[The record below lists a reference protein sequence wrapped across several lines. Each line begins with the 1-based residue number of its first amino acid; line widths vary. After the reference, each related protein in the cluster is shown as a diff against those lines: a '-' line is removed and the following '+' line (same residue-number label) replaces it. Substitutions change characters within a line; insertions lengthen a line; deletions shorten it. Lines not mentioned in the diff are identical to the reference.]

1 MFAHSGFFYKK
12 RVYFFLSLLYNA
24 IMKKLL
30 IIFTLIA
37 IIICSFVTP
46 LSVSADSGDFVLI
59 TEKNCKFYLFDQT
72 SLRYVHKFSIPTTY
86 YVKVLSTQ
94 SEQKF
99 LFVEYM
105 GYVGY
110 IENVDGAQHETNV
123 EAPYHGGITIT
134 LDPNVDLRIDAPDSL
149 NKRECLT
156 SDVISVVGEYVDGA
170 SVKWYALMLNNDTNT
185 LYYAEA
191 VNTSN
196 PNVVF
201 SPHQNSIS
209 SPTPP
214 SNEEKGDENGDGV
227 NNTVVRAILI
237 IGIIIPAL
245 IILFLIFKPSKKV
258 RKRRYQEED
267 SRHYDDYDGYY
278 RK

>member
-1 MFAHSGFFYKK
+1 
-12 RVYFFLSLLYNA
+12 
-24 IMKKLL
+24 MKKLL

-86 YVKVLSTQ
+86 YVKVLNTQ
-94 SEQKF
+94 SEQNF
-99 LFVEYM
+99 LSVEYM

-123 EAPYHGGITIT
+123 EAPYHGRIT
-134 LDPNVDLRIDAPDSL
+134 LASNVDLREGAPDSR
-149 NKRECLT
+149 NKYECAS
-156 SDVISVVGEYVDGA
+156 SDDISVVGEYVDGA
-170 SVKWYALMLNNDTNT
+170 SVKWYALMLNNDTTT

-214 SNEEKGDENGDGV
+214 ANEEKGDENGDGV

-245 IILFLIFKPSKKV
+245 IILFLIFKPGKKV

>member
-59 TEKNCKFYLFDQT
+59 TEKNCKFYLFDQP
-72 SLRYVHKFSIPTTY
+72 SFRFVHKFSIPTTY
-86 YVKVLSTQ
+86 YAKVLNTQ
-94 SEQKF
+94 PEQNF
-99 LFVEYM
+99 LLVEYM
-105 GYVGY
+105 GYEGY

-123 EAPYHGGITIT
+123 EAPYHGKIT
-134 LDPNVDLRIDAPDSL
+134 LVSNVDLRKGAPDSRD
-149 NKRECLT
+149 KYEWD
-156 SDVISVVGEYVDGA
+156 SSKEVISVVGEYVDGA
-170 SVKWYALMLNNDTNT
+170 SVKWYALMLNDDTTT

-245 IILFLIFKPSKKV
+245 IILFLIFKPGKKV

>member
-59 TEKNCKFYLFDQT
+59 NEKNCKFYHLDQK
-72 SLRYVHKFSIPTTY
+72 SFVHKFSIPTTY
-86 YVKVLSTQ
+86 YVKVLNTQ
-94 SEQKF
+94 SEHF
-99 LFVEYM
+99 LRVEYM

-110 IENVDGAQHETNV
+110 IENVDGAQHETSV

-134 LDPNVDLRIDAPDSL
+134 LVSKVDLRKGAPDSRD
-149 NKRECLT
+149 KYEWD
-156 SDVISVVGEYVDGA
+156 SSKEVISVVGEYVDGA
-170 SVKWYALMLNNDTNT
+170 SVKWYALMLNDDTTT
-185 LYYAEA
+185 LYYAKA
-191 VNTSN
+191 VDTSN

-209 SPTPP
+209 TPTPP
-214 SNEEKGDENGDGV
+214 SNEEKGNENGDGV

-245 IILFLIFKPSKKV
+245 IILFLIFKPGKKV

>member
-1 MFAHSGFFYKK
+1 MRKG
-12 RVYFFLSLLYNA
+12 
-24 IMKKLL
+24 
-30 IIFTLIA
+30 
-37 IIICSFVTP
+37 
-46 LSVSADSGDFVLI
+46 
-59 TEKNCKFYLFDQT
+59 
-72 SLRYVHKFSIPTTY
+72 
-86 YVKVLSTQ
+86 
-94 SEQKF
+94 
-99 LFVEYM
+99 
-105 GYVGY
+105 
-110 IENVDGAQHETNV
+110 
-123 EAPYHGGITIT
+123 
-134 LDPNVDLRIDAPDSL
+134 APDSRD
-149 NKRECLT
+149 KYEWD
-156 SDVISVVGEYVDGA
+156 SSKEVISVVGEYVDGA
-170 SVKWYALMLNNDTNT
+170 SVKWYALMLNDDTTT
-185 LYYAEA
+185 LYYAKA
-191 VNTSN
+191 VDTSN

-245 IILFLIFKPSKKV
+245 IILFLIFKPGKKV

>member
-59 TEKNCKFYLFDQT
+59 TEKNCKFYLLDQL
-72 SLRYVHKFSIPTTY
+72 SYVHKFSIPTTY
-86 YVKVLSTQ
+86 YVKVLNTQ
-94 SEQKF
+94 SEPKF
-99 LFVEYM
+99 LSVEYM
-105 GYVGY
+105 GYVGH

-123 EAPYHGGITIT
+123 ESPYHGEITIT
-134 LDPNVDLRIDAPDSL
+134 LVSNVNLREGAPDSRHEYVYDSSED
-149 NKRECLT
+149 K
-156 SDVISVVGEYVDGA
+156 ISVVGEYIDGA
-170 SVKWYALMLNNDTNT
+170 SVKWYALMLNDDTNT
-185 LYYAEA
+185 LYYAKA
-191 VNTSN
+191 VDTSN

-214 SNEEKGDENGDGV
+214 ANEEKGDENGDGV

-245 IILFLIFKPSKKV
+245 IILFLIFKPGKKV

>member
-1 MFAHSGFFYKK
+1 MSKHSGFFYKK

-59 TEKNCKFYLFDQT
+59 TEKNCKFYLLDQK
-72 SLRYVHKFSIPTTY
+72 SFVHKFSIPTTY
-86 YVKVLSTQ
+86 YVKVLNTQ
-94 SEQKF
+94 SEHF
-99 LFVEYM
+99 LLVEYM

-134 LDPNVDLRIDAPDSL
+134 LLPNVDLRKGAPDSRD
-149 NKRECLT
+149 KYEWD
-156 SDVISVVGEYVDGA
+156 SSKEVISVVGEYVDGA
-170 SVKWYALMLNNDTNT
+170 SVKWYALMLNDDTTT
-185 LYYAEA
+185 LYYAKA
-191 VNTSN
+191 VDTSN

-245 IILFLIFKPSKKV
+245 IILFLIFKPGKKV

>member
-59 TEKNCKFYLFDQT
+59 TEKNCKFYLFDHL
-72 SLRYVHKFSIPTTY
+72 SYVHKFSIPTTY
-86 YVKVLSTQ
+86 YAKVLNTE
-94 SEQKF
+94 SEQNF
-99 LFVEYM
+99 LSVEYM
-105 GYVGY
+105 GYVGC

-123 EAPYHGGITIT
+123 ESPYHGEITIT
-134 LDPNVDLRIDAPDSL
+134 LVSNVNLREGAPDSRHEYVYDSSED
-149 NKRECLT
+149 K
-156 SDVISVVGEYVDGA
+156 ISVVGEYIDGA
-170 SVKWYALMLNNDTNT
+170 SVKWYALMLNDDTNT
-185 LYYAEA
+185 LYYAKA
-191 VNTSN
+191 VDTSN

-214 SNEEKGDENGDGV
+214 ANEEKGDENGDGV

-245 IILFLIFKPSKKV
+245 IILFLIFKPGKKV